1 MKYFLITLIFVS
13 QILKSQ
19 TLLTSNRQDAFP
31 LLNEGK
37 TAEIYFD
44 QNDFAVV
51 SIAARHLAQDMYS
64 VTGRSPRIIYS
75 DMKLSDYAVIIGTIG
90 KSRLIDQLIR
100 GKKIDTTNISGE
112 WESYS
117 IQVVDKPL
125 KNIKQALVIIGSDRR
140 GTAYGVFELSR
151 QIGISPWYWWADV
164 PPKRKENIFIQKGV
178 YKFGPPAV
186 KYRGIFINDEDWGL
200 QPWAA
205 ETFDPE
211 RGDIGLK
218 TYARVF
224 ELLLRLKA
232 NYLWPAMHECT
243 IAFNQIP
250 ENKILADSFAI
261 VMGSAHCEPLLF
273 NNATEW
279 DTRTMGEWN
288 YQTNKQNIFRALD
301 KRVKENGLYENVY
314 TIAMRGIHDR
324 AMLGSLTVEQRI
336 KVLENA
342 IADQRTILTNNIDN
356 RIEEIPQ
363 IFIPYKEVL
372 EIYESGLNLPD
383 DITIVWPDDNY
394 GYIKR
399 LSNHEEQKR
408 SGRSGV
414 YYHIQYLGIPHE
426 YLWLNTTPPALI
438 YEEMKKAYD
447 TGADRLWVVNVG
459 DIKPA
464 EYGIEF
470 FLDLGW
476 NINMVDYETTNQ
488 HLEEWLGSIF
498 GEEYKKELTEIMQTY
513 YRLGFIR
520 KPEYLGWGY
529 IWDTNFQKQK
539 KTYDTDFSFANYREA
554 DRRMEEYGK
563 ISRQA
568 KAIYQKMEPAL
579 KPVFY
584 QLVYYPVVASDL
596 MNKKILIT
604 QKNHWYA
611 RQERSKTN
619 DLTQLVKIYYD
630 SLLTITDEYNRLLD
644 RKWNKIMTVAQG
656 RDAVYYKMPGLD
668 TIQVQSGANPAIFV
682 AQETDQTGVNHYH
695 LLPCFNPYYDRSYFI
710 DIYNKGDQPFNWE
723 AKPDQ
728 KWIKLSKVKGT
739 VTDEDRIWVS
749 VDWNEL
755 PRGDDLKGKIN
766 IKAKDQVEEVYISAI
781 NPPNPPKD
789 ELKGLFVEDNG
800 YIVITTD
807 HFSQKRE
814 DGKIKLIELPN
825 LGVTGS
831 SMISIPPTAPSYESY
846 DGTQPFLEYI
856 FYTFQTGKFEI
867 ITFALPTFPI
877 NKQANTRYGISID
890 AELPQLAEAG
900 TYDEWKGEWA
910 ENVLR
915 NASVNHSI
923 HSISQP
929 GKHSL
934 KFWVIDPG
942 VVLQKII
949 INCGGLKPSYA
960 GPDETKL

>member
-1 MKYFLITLIFVS
+1 
-13 QILKSQ
+13 
-19 TLLTSNRQDAFP
+19 
-31 LLNEGK
+31 
-37 TAEIYFD
+37 
-44 QNDFAVV
+44 
-51 SIAARHLAQDMYS
+51 
-64 VTGRSPRIIYS
+64 
-75 DMKLSDYAVIIGTIG
+75 
-90 KSRLIDQLIR
+90 
-100 GKKIDTTNISGE
+100 
-112 WESYS
+112 
-117 IQVVDKPL
+117 
-125 KNIKQALVIIGSDRR
+125 
-140 GTAYGVFELSR
+140 
-151 QIGISPWYWWADV
+151 
-164 PPKRKENIFIQKGV
+164 
-178 YKFGPPAV
+178 
-186 KYRGIFINDEDWGL
+186 
-200 QPWAA
+200 
-205 ETFDPE
+205 
-211 RGDIGLK
+211 
-218 TYARVF
+218 
-224 ELLLRLKA
+224 
-232 NYLWPAMHECT
+232 
-243 IAFNQIP
+243 
-250 ENKILADSFAI
+250 
-261 VMGSAHCEPLLF
+261 
-273 NNATEW
+273 
-279 DTRTMGEWN
+279 
-288 YQTNKQNIFRALD
+288 LD

-324 AMLGSLTVEQRI
+324 AMLGSLTMAERI

-342 IADQRTILTNNIDN
+342 IADQRTILTSNIDK

-426 YLWLNTTPPALI
+426 YLWLNTTPPTLI

-470 FLDLGW
+470 FLDLAW

-529 IWDTNFQKQK
+529 IWDTNFRKQK
-539 KTYDTDFSFANYREA
+539 KTYDTEFSFANYYEA

-563 ISRQA
+563 ISHQV
-568 KAIYQKMEPAL
+568 KAIYQKIEPSL
-579 KPVFY
+579 KPAFY

-619 DLTQLVKIYYD
+619 DLSQLVKIYYD
-630 SLLTITDEYNRLLD
+630 SLLTITNEYNQLLD
-644 RKWNKIMTVAQG
+644 GKWNKMMTVAQG
-656 RDAVYYKMPGLD
+656 RDAVYYKMPSLD

-682 AQETDQTGVNHYH
+682 EQETNQTGINHYH
-695 LLPCFNPYYDRSYFI
+695 LLPCFNSYYDRSYFV
-710 DIYNKGDQPFNWE
+710 DIYNKGDQPFTWK
-723 AKPDQ
+723 AKIDQ
-728 KWIKLSKVKGT
+728 KWIRLSKVKGT
-739 VTDEDRIWVS
+739 VTDEDRIRVS
-749 VDWNEL
+749 VDWNEV
-755 PRGDDLKGKIN
+755 PEGNDLKGKIS
-766 IKAKDQVEEVYISAI
+766 IKAEDQVEEVLISAI
-781 NPPNPPKD
+781 NPANPQKD

-800 YIVITTD
+800 YIVISAN
-807 HFSQKRE
+807 HFHQKKE
-814 DGKIKLIELPN
+814 DGKIKFIEFSN

-846 DGTQPFLEYI
+846 DGTQPFLEYE
-856 FYTFQTGKFEI
+856 FYTHQTGKLEI
-867 ITFALPTFPI
+867 ITFTLATFAI

-890 AELPQLAEAG
+890 DELPQVGEAG
-900 TYDEWKGEWA
+900 TYDEWKGKWA

-915 NASVNHSI
+915 NASVNRSI
-923 HSISQP
+923 HTISQP

-949 INCGGLKPSYA
+949 INCGGLKSSYA

>member
-1 MKYFLITLIFVS
+1 MKSLLIALILIS
-13 QILKSQ
+13 QIMKSQ

-31 LLNEGK
+31 LVNEGK
-37 TAEIYFD
+37 TAELYFD
-44 QNDFAVV
+44 QNDFTVVCIAVK
-51 SIAARHLAQDMYS
+51 HLAQDICS
-64 VTGRSPRIIYS
+64 ITGKLPKITSS
-75 DMKLSDYAVIIGTIG
+75 SQKLSDHSVIIGTIG
-90 KSRLIDQLIR
+90 KSKLVDQLIQE
-100 GKKIDTTNISGE
+100 KKIDTTKIAGR
-112 WESYS
+112 WETYS
-117 IQVVDKPL
+117 IQVVDNPL
-125 KNIKQALVIIGSDRR
+125 KDVKQALVIIGSDRR
-140 GTAYGVFELSR
+140 GTAYGVFELSE
-151 QIGISPWYWWADV
+151 QIGMSPWYWWADV
-164 PPKRKENIFIQKGV
+164 PPKQKENIFIKEGV
-178 YKFGPPAV
+178 FKFGPPAV

-200 QPWAA
+200 KPWAA

-211 RGDIGLK
+211 RRDIGPK
-218 TYARVF
+218 TYTKVF

-250 ENKILADSFAI
+250 ENKIVADSFAI

-279 DTRTMGEWN
+279 DTKTMGEWN
-288 YQTNKQNIFRALD
+288 YQNNKPNIYRVLD
-301 KRVKENGLYENVY
+301 QRVKENGIYENVY

-324 AMLGSLTVEQRI
+324 AMLGSLTMAERI
-336 KVLENA
+336 RVLENA
-342 IADQRTILTNNIDN
+342 IADQRTILTNNIDK

-372 EIYESGLNLPD
+372 EIYESGFNLPD

-399 LSNHEEQKR
+399 LSNHEEQNR

-470 FLDLGW
+470 FLDLAW
-476 NINMVDYETTNQ
+476 NINLVDYQTTNQ
-488 HLEEWLGSIF
+488 HLEEWLGYIF
-498 GEEYKKELTEIMQTY
+498 GMEYKNELTKIMQTY
-513 YRLGFIR
+513 YHLGFIR

-529 IWDTNFQKQK
+529 IWDTNFRKQK
-539 KTYDTDFSFANYREA
+539 KTYDTEFSFANYHEA

-568 KAIYQKMEPAL
+568 NAIYHKIEPKL
-579 KPVFY
+579 KPAFY

-611 RQERSKTN
+611 RQGRSKTN
-619 DLTQLVKIYYD
+619 NLSQLVKTYCD
-630 SLLTITDEYNRLLD
+630 SLWTITDEYNRLLNG
-644 RKWNKIMTVAQG
+644 KWDKMMTIAQG

-668 TIQVQSGANPAIFV
+668 TIQVQSGAKPTVFV
-682 AQETDQTGVNHYH
+682 EQETNQTGVNHYH

-723 AKPDQ
+723 AIPDQ
-728 KWIKLSKVKGT
+728 KWIRLSQAKGKVIE
-739 VTDEDRIWVS
+739 EDRIWVS
-749 VDWNEL
+749 VDWNAA
-755 PRGDDLKGKIN
+755 PKGNDLKGKIR
-766 IKAKDQVEEVYISAI
+766 IKAADQIEEVFISAI
-781 NPPNPPKD
+781 NPANPRKD
-789 ELKGLFVEDNG
+789 DLKGLFVEDNG
-800 YIVITTD
+800 YIVISAN
-807 HFSQKRE
+807 HFHQKKE
-814 DGKIKLIELPN
+814 DERIKFVEIPN
-825 LGVTGS
+825 LGVTGTC
-831 SMISIPPTAPSYESY
+831 MISIPPTAPSYESY
-846 DGTQPFLEYI
+846 DGTQPYLEYE
-856 FYTFQTGKFEI
+856 FYTQQTGKFEI
-867 ITFALPTFPI
+867 VTFTLPTFPI

-890 AELPQLAEAG
+890 DELPQVGEAG
-900 TYDEWKGEWA
+900 TYDEWKGKWA

-915 NASVNHSI
+915 NASVNRSI

-934 KFWVIDPG
+934 KLWVIDPG
-942 VVLQKII
+942 VVLQRIM
-949 INCGGLKPSYA
+949 INCGGLKSSYT
-960 GPDETKL
+960 GPDETKF